1 MPMRI
6 SVLTQVYW
14 PDDVSTAQHLVD
26 LCEELVGHDAEV
38 EVIASY
44 RKYEDRSVKFPLREI
59 RNGVKIRR
67 LRDTGFGKKT
77 MPGRILDF
85 ASYNF
90 LLFFKILFG
99 KKPDIYLG
107 MTSPPLVSFVGAFVA
122 RIRGAR
128 FCYWTMDLQPELSIR
143 SGLVKESSLSA
154 KTLVALGDYIFR
166 RADNIVVLDKYMKE
180 HAIDRGASPS
190 AISVVPVWPVMNK
203 IYVGKREENPF
214 RLAHGFGDK
223 LVVMY
228 SGNHSYVHPLDT
240 ILDVAL
246 KTRDNDQILYVF
258 IGGGVRAK
266 DVTQFRDKHDLEN
279 IVKLPYQPR
288 ESIHLSLGAS
298 DVQLVVMGDDLT
310 GYTHPNKIYGAMFI
324 GKPVVY
330 IGPTPSHVS
339 DILENLNDNVIVN
352 HGDIDL
358 LVENLE
364 NLQKLSTEER
374 ECIGNSNR
382 EYALSHFAP
391 DVLKELMSDAVLR
404 ESSTAV
410 AL

>member
-1 MPMRI
+1 MRI

-26 LCEELVGHDAEV
+26 LCEELVAHDVEV

-44 RKYEDRSVKFPLREI
+44 RKYEDRSVKFPLRET
-59 RNGVKIRR
+59 RNGVQIRR

-77 MPGRILDF
+77 LLGRILDF
-85 ASYNF
+85 TTFNV

-99 KKPDIYLG
+99 KKPDMYLG

-122 RIRGAR
+122 RLKSSN

-143 SGLVKESSLSA
+143 SGLVKESSVSA

-166 RADNIVVLDKYMKE
+166 HAGNIVVLDKYMKE
-180 HAIDRGASPS
+180 HAINRGANPAS
-190 AISVVPVWPVMNK
+190 ISVVPVWPVMSK
-203 IYVGKREENPF
+203 VYEGKREENSF
-214 RLAHGFGDK
+214 RQTHGFGDK

-240 ILDVAL
+240 ILEVAL
-246 KTRDNDQILYVF
+246 KTRNNDQILYVF

-266 DVTQFRDKHDLEN
+266 DVTQFRDKHNLEN

-288 ESIHLSLGAS
+288 ENIHLSLGAS
-298 DVQLVVMGDDLT
+298 DVQLVIMGDDLT
-310 GYTHPNKIYGAMFI
+310 GFTHPNKIYGAMFI
-324 GKPVVY
+324 GKPVIY

-352 HGDIDL
+352 HGDVNHLTQRI
-358 LVENLE
+358 ES
-364 NLQKLSTEER
+364 LQKLSPKDLES
-374 ECIGNSNR
+374 IGIANR
-382 EYALSHFAP
+382 AYALSHFAP
-391 DVLKELMSDAVLR
+391 EVLKGLMSDAVLR
-404 ESSTAV
+404 KSSTAF
-410 AL
+410 A